1 MTVGDKKEIT
11 MPLTGMKGT
20 TALMVYGSVILAV
33 SAAAYLKHKRNAS
46 NDDAE

>member
-1 MTVGDKKEIT
+1 

-20 TALMVYGSVILAV
+20 TALMVYGSAILVI